1 MPRIVVNKKFGGF
14 SFSQLAVELLEKQGI
29 DCQSGRRDDNE
40 FRTNPKV
47 IEVVERLG
55 NKANGSAA
63 ALVVVDVP
71 DDVQWYIDDY
81 DGVETVREHH
91 RMW

>member
-14 SFSQLAVELLEKQGI
+14 SLSDYAVLLLEREGI
-29 DCQSGRRDDNE
+29 DCQRGRRDDNE
-40 FRTNPKV
+40 FRTDPKV
-47 IEVVERLG
+47 IEVVEKLG
-55 NKANGSAA
+55 QKANGSAA

-71 DDVQWYIDDY
+71 DDVQWYIDGF